1 MTLQACMGGFC
12 LKRDTCANYL
22 HGAGQP
28 AERLCQKGRD
38 GVSGLFSVQPI
49 EPEES
54 APMYIADRADRREIM
69 GGAR

>member
-38 GVSGLFSVQPI
+38 GVSGLISIQTIDHEENTACTSPTARTAVPASLQP
-49 EPEES
+49 
-54 APMYIADRADRREIM
+54 
-69 GGAR
+69 